1 MGLAHAY
8 RKLLLQLTLVLRS
21 LARRGLA
28 RAGQGDQDA
37 EDIVQ
42 ETLFAIHLK
51 RQSWDEDAPLGPWI
65 RAIARHNMMTRPN
78 APYSDRRFFRSNRI
92 RRTRTGH
99 VDC

>member
-1 MGLAHAY
+1 
-8 RKLLLQLTLVLRS
+8 LLLQLTLVLRS

-51 RQSWDEDAPLGPWI
+51 RQIWDEDAPLGPLD
-65 RAIARHNMMTRPN
+65 
-78 APYSDRRFFRSNRI
+78 SGDR
-92 RRTRTGH
+92 TP
-99 VDC
+99 